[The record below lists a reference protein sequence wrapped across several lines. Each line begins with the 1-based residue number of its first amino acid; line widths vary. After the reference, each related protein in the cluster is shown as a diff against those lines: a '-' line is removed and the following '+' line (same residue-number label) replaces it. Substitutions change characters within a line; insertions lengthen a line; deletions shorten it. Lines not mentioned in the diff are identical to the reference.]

1 MLHLTLKPE
10 PENFDANV
18 RQPGLKW
25 ISTHPNSNKYPDYW
39 GQIRGDL
46 CHAYNYICA
55 YTGMRVT
62 SGVVEHAKPK
72 SKYKNLVYEWSN
84 YRYADPTVNST
95 KKDKVCPVDP
105 TEINDGD
112 ICLDPFTG
120 EVFPRTGLPKEYAD
134 KLEQTIK
141 ILGLNKVQFKEARLL
156 YIKMYLTQN
165 SELAE
170 LAPFVVY
177 SIGKVSNTGLSNPSI
192 DQ

>member
-10 PENFDANV
+10 PKHFDANV
-18 RQPGLKW
+18 RKPGVKW
-25 ISTHPNSNKYPDYW
+25 IAEHPNSTDYPDYW
-39 GQIRGDL
+39 RRIRDDL
-46 CHAYNYICA
+46 RHAYNSVCA
-55 YTGMRVT
+55 YTGLHVT

-72 SKYKNLVYEWSN
+72 SKYKNLVYEWNN

-112 ICLDPFTG
+112 ICLDPFKG

-141 ILGLNKVQFKEARLL
+141 ILGLNKIQFKEARLL
-156 YIKMYLTQN
+156 YIKIYLSSRTA
-165 SELAE
+165 LAE

-177 SIGKVSNTGLSNPSI
+177 SIGKVNNTTLSSHLNE
-192 DQ
+192 Q

>member
-1 MLHLTLKPE
+1 MLRLKLKPE
-10 PENFDANV
+10 PENFDADV
-18 RQPGLKW
+18 RKPGLKW
-25 ISTHPNSNKYPDYW
+25 ISEHPNSTNYHDYW
-39 GQIRGDL
+39 GRIRNDL
-46 CHAYNYICA
+46 RHAYNSICA
-55 YTGMRVT
+55 YTGLYVA

-84 YRYADPTVNST
+84 YRYADPAVNST

-105 TEINDGD
+105 TEINNGD

-120 EVFPRTGLPKEYAD
+120 EVFPRTGLSAEYAD

-156 YIKMYLTQN
+156 YIKMYLSSRTA
-165 SELAE
+165 LAE

-177 SIGKVSNTGLSNPSI
+177 SMCSSNKTMLS
-192 DQ
+192 

>member
-10 PENFDANV
+10 PKNFDADV

-25 ISTHPNSNKYPDYW
+25 ISEHPNSKDYPDYW
-39 GQIRGDL
+39 RHIRGDL
-46 CHAYNYICA
+46 RHAYNSICV
-55 YTGMRVT
+55 YTGLYLP

-72 SKYKNLVYEWSN
+72 AKYKDLVYEWNN

-120 EVFPRTGLPKEYAD
+120 EVFPRNDLSAGYTD

-156 YIKMYLTQN
+156 YIKIYLSSRTA
-165 SELAE
+165 LAE

-177 SIGKVSNTGLSNPSI
+177 SIGKVNNTTLSNHSNE
-192 DQ
+192 Q